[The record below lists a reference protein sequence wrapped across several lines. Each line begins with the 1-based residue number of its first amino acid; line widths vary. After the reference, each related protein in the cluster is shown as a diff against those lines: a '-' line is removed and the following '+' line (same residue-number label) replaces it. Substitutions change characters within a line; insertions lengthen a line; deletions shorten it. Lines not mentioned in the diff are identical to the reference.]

1 MPPRWGDTRV
11 GKRTNY
17 DGDER
22 RKLFVVV
29 TYKDSDVFDKNFN
42 PEIKI

>member
-1 MPPRWGDTRV
+1 MALTR
-11 GKRTNY
+11 
-17 DGDER
+17 DEN
-22 RKLFVVV
+22 FFVV